1 MVGVSGDVF
10 LEGEGLSSPPRSVV
24 EEDISPSSPLTS
36 PPLSR
41 QPSLM
46 LGSTHAQQSLQA
58 SSLPPLFI
66 SHTHQSTLYLLS
78 PYISASLLGCTHSRI
93 HIGSVYG
100 AVIVNGCEH
109 LQVTVTCRKLV
120 IINCLECTFHLACAS
135 SVVVIGDCR
144 ALYVGP
150 LNSHYKNLPGHV
162 KHAELAS
169 LLEGGGTNCW
179 NMLCDVNHC
188 LSDGATLSLEHNPQ
202 HRGVVFELPAPQAV
216 MASLLPPEKFRVASV
231 PVRGEHA
238 GFESCP
244 ISLPREYRQQVATQ
258 RQGVEDVKQ
267 TLLSLIKAQE
277 EDEDKASDED
287 VDTRLLSSSFISKKF
302 MEWLVATDNVQE
314 VLDLIRQV

>member
-1 MVGVSGDVF
+1 MTDFRCVF
-10 LEGEGLSSPPRSVV
+10 VCV
-24 EEDISPSSPLTS
+24 
-36 PPLSR
+36 
-41 QPSLM
+41 
-46 LGSTHAQQSLQA
+46 
-58 SSLPPLFI
+58 
-66 SHTHQSTLYLLS
+66 
-78 PYISASLLGCTHSRI
+78 
-93 HIGSVYG
+93 GSVYG

-238 GFESCP
+238 GFEVNCCMYSP
-244 ISLPREYRQQVATQ
+244 TNLINLNILFVLFVVVSDIATSRIPTASRDAETRSRGRQANTVVADQ
-258 RQGVEDVKQ
+258 SPGGGRGQGVGRGCRHQAAVF
-267 TLLSLIKAQE
+267 LLHL
-277 EDEDKASDED
+277 
-287 VDTRLLSSSFISKKF
+287 
-302 MEWLVATDNVQE
+302 QE
-314 VLDLIRQV
+314 VHGKGDVYRIFPYLQLAYGNICFSSLGMASSYG